1 MLKTTSE
8 LVKYLQL
15 DSSSRDID
23 YLKPLINSILK
34 CGDKSDADTILLHY
48 LENPFEFDYSY
59 LLPIFKRFGDK
70 HFAEQ
75 IYNVNQA
82 NLKENSEILE
92 LIGDLKYE
100 PIKPILAEFVFKSPE
115 SDYYLSRYSVL
126 GLINFNC
133 DEYENQIEKA
143 IEKCYG
149 KNLFSEFI
157 PALVCKLKNK
167 KAILEKLYELGNK
180 FASTD
185 CIGGII
191 LGFSLCGEEGREY
204 FKQTIF
210 NPNWEIGYSGTG
222 TTVCSYVGLKNL
234 GITFR
239 ELYEDIKQIT
249 DKEKLKYSLTVF
261 FALLK
266 MKIDDFEIT
275 KEETFADIHT
285 FLFQNTINN
294 LRDLAER
301 SDNLKEAYTMQKLI
315 EVKINEEVILKNY
328 L

>member
-34 CGDKSDADTILLHY
+34 CGDKSDADTILLYY
-48 LENPFEFDYSY
+48 LENPFEFDYLY

-75 IYNVNQA
+75 IYNVFQES
-82 NLKENSEILE
+82 LKDNSEILE
-92 LIGDLKYE
+92 LLGDLKYE

-126 GLINFNC
+126 GLLNFNC
-133 DEYENQIEKA
+133 DEYQNSIKTA
-143 IEKCYG
+143 IENCYG
-149 KNLFSEFI
+149 KNLFPEFV
-157 PALVCKLKNK
+157 PALVCKLKDK

-180 FASTD
+180 FASSD
-185 CIGGII
+185 CVGGII
-191 LGFSLCGEEGREY
+191 LGFSLCGEEGRKY

-222 TTVCSYVGLKNL
+222 STVCTYLGLKNL

-239 ELYEDIKQIT
+239 ELYEDINQIS
-249 DKEKLKYSLTVF
+249 DKEKLMYSLTVF
-261 FALLK
+261 FALLEK
-266 MKIDDFEIT
+266 KINDFEISR
-275 KEETFADIHT
+275 KETFTDIHK
-285 FLFQNTINN
+285 FLFQNTIGN
-294 LRDLAER
+294 LLDLAER
-301 SDNLKEAYTMQKLI
+301 TNKLREAYEMQKLI
-315 EVKINEEVILKNY
+315 ELKINEEVILRNY

>member
-48 LENPFEFDYSY
+48 LENPFEFDYLY
-59 LLPIFKRFGDK
+59 LLPIFKRFGDR

-75 IYNVNQA
+75 IYNVFQE

-92 LIGDLKYE
+92 LLGDLKYE

-126 GLINFNC
+126 GLLNFNC
-133 DEYENQIEKA
+133 DEYQNSIETA

-149 KNLFSEFI
+149 KNLFPEFV
-157 PALVCKLKNK
+157 PALVCKLKDRK
-167 KAILEKLYELGNK
+167 SILEKLYELGNK

-222 TTVCSYVGLKNL
+222 STVCTYLGLKNL

-239 ELYEDIKQIT
+239 ELYEDINQIS
-249 DKEKLKYSLTVF
+249 DKEKLMYSLIVF
-261 FALLK
+261 FALLEK
-266 MKIDDFEIT
+266 KINDFEISRN
-275 KEETFADIHT
+275 ETFTDIHK
-285 FLFQNTINN
+285 FLFQNTIGN
-294 LRDLAER
+294 LLNLAER
-301 SDNLKEAYTMQKLI
+301 TNKLREAYEMQKLI
-315 EVKINEEVILKNY
+315 ELKINEEAILKNY

>member
-8 LVKYLQL
+8 LVEYLQL

-34 CGDKSDADTILLHY
+34 CGDKSDADAILSYY
-48 LENPFEFDYSY
+48 LANPFESDYSY
-59 LLPIFKRFGDK
+59 LLPVFKRFGDN
-70 HFAEQ
+70 HFAES
-75 IYNVNQA
+75 IYNVYQE
-82 NLKENSEILE
+82 NLKDNSEILE
-92 LIGDLKYE
+92 LLGDLKYE
-100 PIKPILAEFVFKSPE
+100 PIKPILAEFVFKNPE

-126 GLINFNC
+126 GLLNFNC
-133 DEYENQIEKA
+133 DEYKNQIETA

-149 KNLFSEFI
+149 KNLFPEFV

-167 KAILEKLYELGNK
+167 KTVLEKLYILGNE

-185 CIGGII
+185 CNGGII

-210 NPNWEIGYSGTG
+210 NPNWETGYSGTG
-222 TTVCSYVGLKNL
+222 TTVCSYMGLKNL

-249 DKEKLKYSLTVF
+249 DKEKLKYSLNVF
-261 FALLK
+261 FALLEI
-266 MKIDDFEIT
+266 KINDFEIT
-275 KEETFADIHT
+275 KEETFADIHK
-285 FLFQNTINN
+285 FLFQRTKNN
-294 LRDLAER
+294 LLDLAER
-301 SDNLKEAYTMQKLI
+301 TDNLKEAYEMQKLI
-315 EVKINEEVILKNY
+315 ELKMNEEVILKNY